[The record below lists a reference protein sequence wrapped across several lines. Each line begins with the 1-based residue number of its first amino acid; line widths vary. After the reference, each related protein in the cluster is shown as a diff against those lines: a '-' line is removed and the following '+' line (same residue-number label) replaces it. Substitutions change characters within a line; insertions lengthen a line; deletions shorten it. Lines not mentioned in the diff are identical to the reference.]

1 MMNLYFEPFIIPFCI
16 GVVVLFGVMWTKFIS
31 WISRL
36 PKTDKRLILKNAV
49 SSATFAALWEVIR
62 ECLLHMRIRRVN
74 LRLWY
79 MHMSLAFG
87 WFLLIVVGRIEGGIA
102 LGSLMNPPYVDVFFR
117 KYFPYIHIPGF
128 GFLMDL
134 ILLFILSGL
143 GLAVYKR
150 FNSRKLGMKRTT
162 RLKRTDRVALI
173 SLWCIF
179 PVRLLAESFNSAL
192 FESGSFLTGSL
203 GDLFA
208 LIFPTIA
215 LYYINNLLWW
225 CYSVVLGT
233 FFIMLP
239 FSRYLHIFAEIP
251 LIFLRAYGIRAKA
264 NPTTFSKLQIA
275 ACSRCGICID
285 PCQLAQN
292 NLTNNTQSVYF
303 LRNIR
308 DKEQSPDITDHC
320 LLCGRCEQICPVG
333 IELNTIRISSRHL
346 QRAGEIRFDYSYF
359 RGTDLSAGE
368 GKVGYFAGCMGQ
380 LSPKTAA
387 AMKRIFQES
396 ETDVWYADSEGSVCC
411 GRPQKMAGN
420 LDAARQMTEYN
431 TSLFEKHGI
440 RTLVTSCPICLK
452 TFREDYRL
460 PDIEVLHH
468 SEYIARLLETGRLKR
483 NPSSKILT
491 YHDPCE
497 LGRGSGIYDD
507 PRKVISRIGIL
518 KEAPDN
524 REHSLCC
531 GSSLGNT
538 RLSTPQKIQI
548 AKSVTDTYEKTGAEY
563 LVTSCPLCK
572 KALGRTSRIQVIDL
586 SEALFLE

>member
-16 GVVVLFGVMWTKFIS
+16 GVVILFGVMWTKFIS

-36 PKTDKRLILKNAV
+36 PKTDKQLILKNAL
-49 SSATFAALWEVIR
+49 SSASFVALWEVFR

-74 LRLWY
+74 PRLWY

-87 WFLLIVVGRIEGGIA
+87 WFLLITVGKIEGVIA
-102 LGSLMNPPYVDVFFR
+102 LGSAVNPPYVDVFFR
-117 KYFPYIHIPGF
+117 KYFPYIHVPGF
-128 GFLMDL
+128 GFLMDFL
-134 ILLFILSGL
+134 LLFILSGL
-143 GLAVYKR
+143 GMAIYKR
-150 FNSRKLGMKRTT
+150 FNSQRLGIKRTT
-162 RLKRTDRVALI
+162 RLKRTDRIALI

-179 PVRLLAESFNSAL
+179 PIRLLAESFNSAL
-192 FESGSFLTGSL
+192 FESGSFLTGSI

-215 LYYINNLLWW
+215 LHYFNNILWW
-225 CYSVVLGT
+225 SYSIVLGT

-275 ACSRCGICID
+275 VCSRCGICID

-308 DKEQSPDITDHC
+308 NKEQAPDITDHC

-333 IELNTIRISSRHL
+333 IELNTIRISSRYL
-346 QRAGEIRFDYSYF
+346 QRAGEIKFDYSYF
-359 RGTDLSAGE
+359 QDVDKSIGE

-380 LSPKTAA
+380 LSPHTTAA
-387 AMKRIFQES
+387 MRRIFE
-396 ETDVWYADSEGSVCC
+396 ETGTEVWYADSEGSVCC

-420 LDAARQMTEYN
+420 LDAARQMIEYN
-431 TSLFEKHGI
+431 KSLFEKHNI
-440 RTLVTSCPICLK
+440 QILVTSCPICLK

-460 PDIEVLHH
+460 QNIEVLHH
-468 SEYIARLLETGRLKR
+468 SEYILRLFRAGKLKR
-483 NPSSKILT
+483 NVTSQT
-491 YHDPCE
+491 FAYHDPCE
-497 LGRGSGIYDD
+497 LGRGLGIFNE
-507 PRKVISRIGIL
+507 PRQVIAHVGIL
-518 KEAPDN
+518 KEVAEN

-538 RLSTPQKIQI
+538 QLSTPERIQI
-548 AKSVTDTYEKTGAEY
+548 AQSVTDIYERTGAEY

-572 KALGRTSRIQVIDL
+572 KALGRTSRIPVVDI
-586 SEALFLE
+586 SETLYM